1 MPQGVALWGRPMK
14 RALSIA
20 AVTLVAAFVAGVM
33 FLLPPTVPPEVSER
47 SVIHEQTLLEKAW
60 RLPNASAF
68 GHHVDFQSN
77 QSLCGLASIANI
89 LRSFGEPADT
99 EKKVLAH
106 TTKCWSGICFFGLSL
121 DELADVTRT
130 ATKRSVTVLRDLTP
144 EAFRDELRHV
154 NEPSRRYV
162 INFSRAPI
170 FGSGVGHHSPIGG
183 YLEAEDLVLVL
194 DVNEKFKPWLV
205 KSSRLYD
212 AMNTVDG
219 DKKRGLLRI
228 E

>member
-1 MPQGVALWGRPMK
+1 MK
-14 RALSIA
+14 RTLSIA
-20 AVTLVAAFVAGVM
+20 AVTLVVAFVAGVM
-33 FLLPPTVPPEVSER
+33 FLIPPTVPPEVIER
-47 SVIHEQTLLEKAW
+47 SVIHEQTLLEKSW
-60 RLPNASAF
+60 LLPTASAF
-68 GHHVDFQSN
+68 GHYVAYQSN
-77 QSLCGLASIANI
+77 QSLCGPASIANI

-144 EAFRDELRHV
+144 EAFRDELTHV
-154 NEPSRRYV
+154 NDPSRRYV
-162 INFSRAPI
+162 INFARAPI
-170 FGSGVGHHSPIGG
+170 LGSGVGHHSPIGG

-205 KSSRLYD
+205 ERSRLYD
-212 AMNTVDG
+212 AMNTLDG
-219 DKKRGLLRI
+219 DKKRGLLTI

>member
-1 MPQGVALWGRPMK
+1 MK
-14 RALSIA
+14 RALSIVSVA
-20 AVTLVAAFVAGVM
+20 LVAAFVAAVM
-33 FLLPPTVPPEVSER
+33 FLLPPTLPPDVIER

-60 RLPNASAF
+60 RLPTASAF

-77 QSLCGLASIANI
+77 QSLCGPASIANV
-89 LRSFGEPADT
+89 LRSFGEPADI

-106 TTKCWSGICFFGLSL
+106 ATKCWSGICFFGLSL

-130 ATKRSVTVLRDLTP
+130 ATKRGVTVLRDLTP

-154 NEPSRRYV
+154 NDPSRRYV
-162 INFSRAPI
+162 INFARAPI
-170 FGSGVGHHSPIGG
+170 FDSGVGHHSPIGG
-183 YLEAEDLVLVL
+183 YLESEDLVLVL

-205 KSSRLYD
+205 ERSRLYD
-212 AMNTVDG
+212 AMNTLDG
-219 DKKRGLLRI
+219 AKKRGLPRI

>member
-1 MPQGVALWGRPMK
+1 MK
-14 RALSIA
+14 RTLSIA
-20 AVTLVAAFVAGVM
+20 AVTLVVAFVAGVM
-33 FLLPPTVPPEVSER
+33 FLIPPTVPPEVIER
-47 SVIHEQTLLEKAW
+47 SVIHEQTLLEKSW
-60 RLPNASAF
+60 LLPTASAF
-68 GHHVDFQSN
+68 GHYVAYQSN
-77 QSLCGLASIANI
+77 QSLCGPASIDNI
-89 LRSFGEPADT
+89 LRSFDEPADT

-144 EAFRDELRHV
+144 EAFRDELTHV
-154 NEPSRRYV
+154 NDPSRRYV
-162 INFSRAPI
+162 INFARAPI

-205 KSSRLYD
+205 ERSRLYD
-212 AMNTVDG
+212 AMNTLDG
-219 DKKRGLLRI
+219 DKKRGLLTI

>member
-1 MPQGVALWGRPMK
+1 
-14 RALSIA
+14 
-20 AVTLVAAFVAGVM
+20 M
-33 FLLPPTVPPEVSER
+33 FLIPPTVPPEVIER
-47 SVIHEQTLLEKAW
+47 SVIHEQTLLEKSW
-60 RLPNASAF
+60 LLPTASAF
-68 GHHVDFQSN
+68 GHYVAYQSN
-77 QSLCGLASIANI
+77 QSLCGPASIANI

-144 EAFRDELRHV
+144 EAFRDELTHV
-154 NEPSRRYV
+154 NDPSRRYV
-162 INFSRAPI
+162 INFARAPI

-205 KSSRLYD
+205 ERSRLYD
-212 AMNTVDG
+212 AMNTLDG
-219 DKKRGLLRI
+219 DKKRGLLTI

>member
-1 MPQGVALWGRPMK
+1 MK
-14 RALSIA
+14 RAVSIA
-20 AVTLVAAFVAGVM
+20 AVSLVAAFVAGVV
-33 FLLPPTVPPEVSER
+33 FLLPPTVWREVVER
-47 SVIHEQTLLEKAW
+47 SVIHEQSLLDKAW
-60 RLPNASAF
+60 RLPTASAF
-68 GHHVDFQSN
+68 GHHVAYQSN
-77 QSLCGLASIANI
+77 QSLCGPASIANI
-89 LRSFGEPADT
+89 LRSFGELADT

-144 EAFRDELRHV
+144 EAFRDELTHV
-154 NEPSRRYV
+154 NDPSRRYV
-162 INFSRAPI
+162 INFARAPI

-205 KSSRLYD
+205 ERSRLYD
-212 AMNTVDG
+212 AMNTLDG